1 MDNADEQLIGF
12 FKKSGANEKQSQTM
26 ANQLVKRAGQ
36 LSRQKGWTELE
47 ALEYLLKRIAEAQK
61 G

>member
-1 MDNADEQLIGF
+1 MDNADEQLIEF

>member
-1 MDNADEQLIGF
+1 MDNADEQLIEF

-47 ALEYLLKRIAEAQK
+47 ALEYLLKRIGEAQK